1 MYPVGRGLQATLRVQ
16 PKSETVNIEWSPLG
30 GQVQVETV
38 WIYDWFLPVR
48 VGRTLGEGVAE
59 VMALHV
65 QVGEGGCEDGGIR
78 SLGPE
83 VSVV

>member
-48 VGRTLGEGVAE
+48 VGRTLG
-59 VMALHV
+59 
-65 QVGEGGCEDGGIR
+65 
-78 SLGPE
+78 
-83 VSVV
+83 